1 MNNLNNLPS
10 VTFWWD
16 FVTLVG
22 LEWDL
27 LGLVGTLLGLWWDLA
42 TEVGLEWDLV
52 TELRLWVGL
61 VEAVTYFE

>member
-27 LGLVGTLLGLWWDLA
+27 LGLWWDFGGTWLLRWDLV
-42 TEVGLEWDLV
+42 TLVGLEWDLV
-52 TELRLWVGL
+52 NYVCGSDSLRR
-61 VEAVTYFE
+61 

>member
-1 MNNLNNLPS
+1 MNHLNDLPS

-27 LGLVGTLLGLWWDLA
+27 LGLWWDLA
-42 TEVGLEWDLV
+42 TEVGLGDFGGTWLLTLVGLGDFGGTWWDLD
-52 TELRLWVGL
+52 T
-61 VEAVTYFE
+61 